1 MSKPFKQES
10 IWGDWPMV
18 EGRTHHP
25 VIQSERCHT
34 CDICLKGCPAQLI
47 PEYREEKKS
56 LRGTLYRRKIQE
68 TELHNKVSL
77 PPCQEACP
85 IHQDARGYVALIG
98 REKFSEALEL
108 IREVNPLPAV
118 CGFICHHPCEEA
130 CLREGVDDSV
140 SIRLLKRFVAE
151 YERKSKSKKRRPKK
165 KRREKVL
172 VIGSGPAGLAAAND
186 LSLLGFGVTIFE
198 SLPVLG
204 GMLAVGIPEFRL
216 PRDILQMEIEGIK
229 ELGVEMKTHHPFH
242 FNGNR
247 KPFEKLGFQ
256 AAFLSTGA
264 HRSLKLNIPGEG
276 FRGVF
281 HGVKFLRDIN
291 LGKSLKIGKRVA
303 VIGGGNVAL
312 DAARSAIRLGA
323 EAVNVYYR
331 RSKKEMP
338 AIPEEVDEAIR
349 EGVRIH
355 FLSFPVKI
363 IDREEKAVGL
373 ECIRMSLGEPD
384 ERGRRKPIPIEG
396 STHRVAAETIIA
408 AIGQSVDRK
417 PLKGL
422 DVNRDGTVRVD
433 PKTGE
438 TSMKGVFA
446 GGDVVTGP
454 GWAID
459 AIAAGKKGAET
470 IGRYLA

>member
-1 MSKPFKQES
+1 
-10 IWGDWPMV
+10 MV

-25 VIQSERCHT
+25 VIQSEKCHS
-34 CDICLKGCPAQLI
+34 CDVCLKGCPAQLI

-56 LRGTLYRRKIQE
+56 LRGTLYRGKIQE
-68 TELHNKVSL
+68 SESNDKVSL

-98 REKFSEALEL
+98 RKKFSEALEL

-130 CLREGVDDSV
+130 CLREGVDDPV

-151 YERKSKSKKRRPKK
+151 YERKSKSKKRRSKK
-165 KRREKVL
+165 KRREKIL

-186 LSLLGFGVTIFE
+186 LSLLGFEVTIFE
-198 SLPVLG
+198 TLPVLG

-216 PRDILQMEIEGIK
+216 PRDILEMEIDGIR
-229 ELGVEMKTHHPFH
+229 ELGVQMKTHHPFH

-247 KPFEKLGFQ
+247 KAFEKLGFQ
-256 AAFLSTGA
+256 AAFLSIGA

-276 FRGVF
+276 LRGVF
-281 HGVKFLRDIN
+281 HGVEFLRDIN
-291 LGKSLKIGKRVA
+291 LGKSLKIGRRVA
-303 VIGGGNVAL
+303 IIGGGNVAL

-338 AIPEEVDEAIR
+338 AILEEVDEGIR

-355 FLSFPVKI
+355 FLSSPVKI
-363 IDREEKAVGL
+363 IEGGEKAVGL
-373 ECIRMSLGEPD
+373 ECIRMRLAEPD

-396 STHRVAAETIIA
+396 STYRVATDTIIA
-408 AIGQSVDRK
+408 AIGQRADRK
-417 PLKGL
+417 FLKGL
-422 DVNRDGTVRVD
+422 EGNRDGTVRVD
-433 PKTGE
+433 LKTGE
-438 TSMKGVFA
+438 TSMKGLFA

-459 AIAAGKKGAET
+459 AIAAGKKGAEA
-470 IGRYLA
+470 IHRYLP

>member
-1 MSKPFKQES
+1 MA
-10 IWGDWPMV
+10 
-18 EGRTHHP
+18 EGRTHRP

-34 CDICLKGCPAQLI
+34 CDVCLKGCPAELI

-56 LRGTLYRRKIQE
+56 LRGTLYRGKIQE
-68 TELHNKVSL
+68 SKSNDRVSL

-85 IHQDARGYVALIG
+85 IHQDARGYVALIA

-130 CLREGVDDSV
+130 CLREGVDDPISL
-140 SIRLLKRFVAE
+140 RLLKRFVAE
-151 YERKSKSKKRRPKK
+151 YERKTKSKKRRSKK
-165 KRREKVL
+165 RRREKVL
-172 VIGSGPAGLAAAND
+172 VIGSGPAGLTAAND
-186 LSLLGFGVTIFE
+186 LSLLGFEVTIFE
-198 SLPVLG
+198 ALPVLG

-216 PRDILQMEIEGIK
+216 PRDILEMEIDGIK
-229 ELGVEMKTHHPFH
+229 GLGVEMKTRRSFH
-242 FNGNR
+242 FDGNG
-247 KPFEKLGFQ
+247 KPFQKLGFQ

-264 HRSLKLNIPGEG
+264 HRSSKLNIPGEG
-276 FRGVF
+276 LRGVF
-281 HGVKFLRDIN
+281 HGVEFLRDIN
-291 LGKSLKIGKRVA
+291 LGKNLKIGRRVA
-303 VIGGGNVAL
+303 VIGGGNVAI

-323 EAVNVYYR
+323 ETVNVHYR

-338 AIPEEVDEAIR
+338 AILEEVDEAIR

-363 IDREEKAVGL
+363 VEKGEKAAAL
-373 ECIRMSLGEPD
+373 ECVRMRLGEPD
-384 ERGRRKPIPIEG
+384 EGGRRKAIPIEG
-396 STHRVAAETIIA
+396 STYRVPVETVIV
-408 AIGQSVDRK
+408 AIGQEVDRK

-422 DVNRDGTVRVD
+422 EVNRDGTVLID
-433 PKTGE
+433 PETGE
-438 TSMKGVFA
+438 TSMNGVFA

-459 AIAAGKKGAET
+459 AIAAGKKGAEA
-470 IGRYLA
+470 IAQYLS